1 MLEASVTNSRGMG
14 QRARVNAIPYNGLQ
28 GRLEADFHVQ
38 GVGTLEIDVEDGVSN
53 DEIAGQGEGIFVD
66 GMGSISLWYKNKTTY
81 MFMCI
86 QVWVYLELRSLPPQS
101 MLSIMQPCLPITRS
115 QWASFPV
122 DFDTHGKGSEDPNQK
137 QEQ

>member
-28 GRLEADFHVQ
+28 GRLEADLHVQ

-66 GMGSISLWYKNKTTY
+66 GMGSISLQNVSTGTSLGGTGHRDPVP
-81 MFMCI
+81 FLFL
-86 QVWVYLELRSLPPQS
+86 QVAAAVLVPQVGNDFVLKSQASQQALVY
-101 MLSIMQPCLPITRS
+101 
-115 QWASFPV
+115 
-122 DFDTHGKGSEDPNQK
+122 
-137 QEQ
+137 